1 MSIFTRGIVGRFGKT
16 PIRRRLT
23 DALQRFHRLR
33 FLDFLAAFLASAARV
48 VIPEIEHRLAEM
60 LDDIR
65 AIEVNVFHQCAA
77 IFTVENDVFLFS
89 RWAAPLD
96 YHTDCVRRSLRRMRN
111 IWWNEECL
119 AFSDDVIHDA
129 IAFASAHLNV
139 ALELVEVLLRI
150 HKMKNV
156 PGFGP
161 LIDHPKKIASV
172 VQIPIAHRRLK
183 FVGVLVDPFFQVN
196 RRLHSRHAQERIWH
210 ARTVKPSASSPARC
224 PRDDDYL
231 LPVRAGATSA
241 SRYPGRP
248 Y

>member
-1 MSIFTRGIVGRFGKT
+1 MSIFIRGIVGRFGKT

-111 IWWNEECL
+111 IWWNEECF
-119 AFSDDVIHDA
+119 AFSDDVIHNA

-139 ALELVEVLLRI
+139 DLELVEVHLRI
-150 HKMKNV
+150 HKMKIV
-156 PGFGP
+156 PRVRP
-161 LIDHPKKIASV
+161 LNDHHKKIASV

-210 ARTVKPSASSPARC
+210 ARTVKPR
-224 PRDDDYL
+224 R
-231 LPVRAGATSA
+231 
-241 SRYPGRP
+241 
-248 Y
+248 